1 MVKNLPANAGG
12 LRHGFD
18 PWLSKI
24 PWRRS
29 WQPTPVFLPGGS
41 YGQRRVHRFTN
52 SWTRLKRLSTQ
63 SDRGRGYWEVTASSE
78 QSLHPWDWCPN
89 KNCVRKL
96 LTPSSMWEYDKKI
109 SKNQEV
115 GLTRH
120 RTLPCLTLISIWFP
134 DPRNVADIFVLFL
147 SHLLCGILL

>member
-1 MVKNLPANAGG
+1 MQEAWDMGSILGSV
-12 LRHGFD
+12 
-18 PWLSKI
+18 
-24 PWRRS
+24 RS
-29 WQPTPVFLPGGS
+29 PGGGHGNPLQYS
-41 YGQRRVHRFTN
+41 CLEDPMDRGGSIGSQIVGHDWSDLAHRVMI
-52 SWTRLKRLSTQ
+52 
-63 SDRGRGYWEVTASSE
+63 RGRGYWEVSASSE

-89 KNCVRKL
+89 KNCMRKL

-134 DPRNVADIFVLFL
+134 DPRNVADIFLLFL
-147 SHLLCGILL
+147 SHLLFGILL